1 MERIVKN
8 GNSELLLEL
17 AKRVGSAT
25 PSVATTDS
33 TNVVA
38 MPTLRDE
45 EVPVQ
50 RDEWRSVESNAQK
63 SVVISSKSD

>member
-1 MERIVKN
+1 MRQNKHPFVKDAVDRIVKN

-17 AKRVGSAT
+17 AKRVGNAT

-50 RDEWRSVESNAQK
+50 RDE
-63 SVVISSKSD
+63 